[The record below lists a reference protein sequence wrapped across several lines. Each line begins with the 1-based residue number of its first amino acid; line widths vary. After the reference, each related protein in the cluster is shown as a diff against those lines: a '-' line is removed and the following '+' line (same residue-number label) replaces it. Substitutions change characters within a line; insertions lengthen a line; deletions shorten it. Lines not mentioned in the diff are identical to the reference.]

1 MPRYTSVIGMSHG
14 WRPDWRTP
22 YAQCFHE
29 WQRARRREETCMTSL
44 RERPNTALLVID
56 MQNNVVAKAHRR
68 DEVIANID
76 GLIARARTEGV
87 PVIWVQHSDDNLTAN
102 SDGWKYV
109 PELQRQ
115 EPELLVHKHY
125 GDSFEDTSLEPELAR
140 LGVGRLIVTGAQT
153 DACIRA
159 TIHGAFARGYDT
171 VLVGDAHTTEDL
183 SAYGLPPPDKVIA
196 HTNMYWTWQAAPGRK
211 ASVVT
216 TAAVRFGDR

>member
-1 MPRYTSVIGMSHG
+1 
-14 WRPDWRTP
+14 
-22 YAQCFHE
+22 
-29 WQRARRREETCMTSL
+29 MTSL
-44 RERPNTALLVID
+44 RDRPNTALLVID

-68 DEVIANID
+68 DDVIANIEN
-76 GLIARARTEGV
+76 LIDRARAEGV
-87 PVIWVQHSDDNLTAN
+87 PVIWVQHSDDNLTVN

-109 PELQRQ
+109 PELQRR

-125 GDSFEDTSLEPELAR
+125 GDSFEDTELETELAR
-140 LGVGRLIVTGAQT
+140 LRVGRLIVTGAQT

-196 HTNMYWTWQAAPGRK
+196 HTNMYWTWQAAPGRE
-211 ASVVT
+211 ASVAA
-216 TAAVRFGDR
+216 TADVRLGGK